1 VRFGRVTG
9 RLWATQKPDSLRGKK
24 LLIVQP
30 VDMETLEDRGE
41 ALVAVDT
48 VEAGVDT
55 WVFYVLSREATLT
68 LANAFNPVDA
78 AIVGIV
84 DRIDLRSG
92 QFRLE

>member
-1 VRFGRVTG
+1 MRFGRVTG